1 MAMYNNFKEV
11 IYMPVETTDKA
22 VDKFEKGFLGALK
35 TAQPMELSKQILEG
49 KYKTELSDIVKN
61 FEDICEHFK
70 SKKISGATQ
79 LSDFESQSTTLKE
92 ADYITKT
99 VKPFITKIKTKF
111 GFDGKTTLDDVCRYI
126 INTLTG
132 LANVF
137 DFNLTSTINKIQ
149 KAYKKM
155 IDKDAPTTTLKVESV
170 SEEVQSFLKAQTL
183 ISKALK
189 DRTWG
194 SSVLTKDGDYKDEKY
209 NDLKVSLGILNT
221 KYQELKTEGD
231 IAYKRSAQEIVTLYK
246 QLKTFDHLKLD
257 TKVTKEELDKK
268 VANFQ
273 NMQEGIQCNP
283 YDSIKQ
289 FLKGVRNLEK
299 GKETKNAGLVTVTKK
314 DAYRRADLL
323 TTKHWGKIQ
332 TTFFEELIDPKDT
345 KFDKTLKL
353 IETNLLRSE
362 RLEAQLITP
371 VSETENSINKLT
383 FNTEV
388 YKYFNQLKDKLTQ
401 ISEKIDINFQ
411 TLKQNINA
419 QLPNWTTSPDVVY
432 CIGYIYLQ
440 LSDFVTFLTTNIE
453 TATHMLKEA
462 NGTLENKDT
471 SKLKFGMDIYGKF
484 ATVAA
489 FTGPLVNVSPIFAAI
504 WGAIAL
510 SGTIVQIVQVVYNRH
525 QAKKTA
531 EAKANL
537 LKSTAARDV
546 KQMAPSAQ
554 HDTVDGDAKIGDDRA
569 EVETKTDNA
578 EVTEL
583 NDKISELKTL
593 KKALTSQ
600 NKKLMSEN
608 KRYKQKVKELEAELA
623 KLKSA
628 NPQLSQNAVDAH

>member
-1 MAMYNNFKEV
+1 
-11 IYMPVETTDKA
+11 MPVETTGKA
-22 VDKFEKGFLGALK
+22 VDTFEKGFLDALK
-35 TAQPMELSKQILEG
+35 TAQPMKLSIQILEG

-70 SKKISGATQ
+70 GKKIAKKTSLSTLATR
-79 LSDFESQSTTLKE
+79 SESLEDAK
-92 ADYITKT
+92 YINKT
-99 VKPFITKIKTKF
+99 VKPFITTIKNKF
-111 GFDGKTTLDDVCRYI
+111 GFDDNTTLENVCQYI
-126 INTLTG
+126 IKTLTG
-132 LANVF
+132 MADVF
-137 DFNLTSTINKIQ
+137 DFNLTGTIKKIK
-149 KAYKKM
+149 KAYKTM
-155 IDKDAPTTTLKVESV
+155 TDKDAPTTTLNVQRV
-170 SEEVQSFLKAQTL
+170 SKKVQSFLKAQTL
-183 ISKALK
+183 ISTSLK

-194 SSVLTKDGDYKDEKY
+194 SSVLTQDGDYKDDKY
-209 NDLKVSLGILNT
+209 NDLKVSLGILNK
-221 KYQELKTEGD
+221 KYQELKAEGD
-231 IAYKRSAQEIVTLYK
+231 IAYKRSAEEIVTLYK
-246 QLKTFDHLKLD
+246 QLKTFDHLELD
-257 TKVTKEELDKK
+257 TNVTKEELDKK

-273 NMQEGIQCNP
+273 NMQNGIHCNP
-283 YDSIKQ
+283 YDSIKK
-289 FLKGVRNLEK
+289 FLKDVRNLEK
-299 GKETKNAGLVTVTKK
+299 GKETNNAGLVIITKK
-314 DAYRRADLL
+314 DAVRRADLL
-323 TTKHWGKIQ
+323 TEKHWGKIQ
-332 TTFFEELIDPKDT
+332 TTFFEELIDSENNQ
-345 KFDKTLKL
+345 FNKTLAL
-353 IETNLLRSE
+353 IETNLLRSQ

-388 YKYFNQLKDKLTQ
+388 NNYFTNIQADLTNTNATSTIDISFKTLK
-401 ISEKIDINFQ
+401 EKIDKINS
-411 TLKQNINA
+411 
-419 QLPNWTTSPDVVY
+419 NWGISQDVVY

-462 NGTLENKDT
+462 NGTLEKKDT

-531 EAKANL
+531 KEKASQLTTKEN
-537 LKSTAARDV
+537 RDDPKV
-546 KQMAPSAQ
+546 VPAEKQ
-554 HDTVDGDAKIGDDRA
+554 HDTVDGDAEIGDDRA

-578 EVTEL
+578 EVTKL

-600 NKKLMSEN
+600 NRKLMSEN
-608 KRYKQKVKELEAELA
+608 KRYKQKVAELEAELA
-623 KLKSA
+623 ELKSA